1 MQAYFSHPWLLASLA
16 LLPVLWVASALS
28 AARRAK
34 LLAAMAGPA
43 TGGALARVRSGRWRR
58 LSWGVG
64 LVLLAAGAAG
74 PRWGRDFS
82 QSAARGRDLVVVVD
96 CSRSMFAEAP
106 SRLERAREA
115 LVSLAESLRRR
126 GGHRLALVAFAGTAR
141 LECPLTHDL
150 DHFRECVEGIDA
162 LVPDSTLGQGTR
174 IGAGL
179 TLAVESF
186 AGRSHS
192 ARDILLLSDGDDPA
206 RDGEYR
212 SGIALARSEGI
223 AVHVVGIGDAGEPR
237 RIPDGTAWLKFEGRD
252 ATTRLE
258 DAPLRE
264 IARRTGGRLMLAGA
278 SAFDIGEFFFDISA
292 GGTEEDS
299 PDALPVLRQ
308 RQQWFLVPALALLG
322 VALLVPVRGVKS

>member
-1 MQAYFSHPWLLASLA
+1 MHAYFSHPWLLASLA
-16 LLPVLWVASALS
+16 VLPALWVASALS
-28 AARRAK
+28 ASRRSR

-43 TGGALARVRSGRWRR
+43 TVGVLARVRRGRLPR
-58 LSWGVG
+58 LFWGVG
-64 LVLLAAGAAG
+64 LVLLAVGAAG
-74 PRWGRDFS
+74 PRWGRDWS

-106 SRLERAREA
+106 SRLERTREA
-115 LVSLAESLRRR
+115 LRSLVDALRRR

-141 LECPLTHDL
+141 LDCPLTHDL
-150 DHFRECVEGIDA
+150 DHFRECVEAIDA
-162 LVPDSTLGQGTR
+162 VVPDSTLGQGTR

-186 AGRSHS
+186 AGRSQS

-212 SGIALARSEGI
+212 SGIALAHSEGI
-223 AVHVVGIGDAGEPR
+223 PVHVAGVGDPDEPR
-237 RIPDGTAWLKFEGRD
+237 RIPDGTGWLKYEGRD

-264 IARRTGGRLMLAGA
+264 IARRTGGRLMLTGA
-278 SAFDIGEFFFDISA
+278 SPFDLGEFYLEISA
-292 GGTEEDS
+292 GGSEEDS

-308 RQQWFLVPALALLG
+308 RQQWFLLPALALLG
-322 VALLVPVRGVKS
+322 VALLIPARGTKR